1 MIEPELGGAA
11 LAADIH
17 SARAEVGEAA
27 LWRLGQSGM
36 VVRYPTG
43 TVLID
48 PYLSNHCEAVLA
60 EPFDHRRLTRS
71 PLDPVDLDMIDLVVC
86 SHDHLDHL
94 DPPTLRALARQNPGA
109 QIAAPRSAV
118 STLRDL
124 GWSTDRIVACDDGTD
139 LRVGELRVQSFAVP
153 HDDFDEGD
161 DGFPYLGW
169 IVGDEHTRVAHLGDA
184 RAHERIVRMLAVAPV
199 DLLAVPINGRS
210 EERAAM
216 GFAGN
221 MDALEAVEL
230 AGASRASVT
239 LPMHYDMFAQNV
251 DADALATFTRAAADA
266 GLAHV
271 VLPVGRRY
279 DVRGK
284 Q

>member
-1 MIEPELGGAA
+1 
-11 LAADIH
+11 
-17 SARAEVGEAA
+17 
-27 LWRLGQSGM
+27 
-36 VVRYPTG
+36 
-43 TVLID
+43 
-48 PYLSNHCEAVLA
+48 
-60 EPFDHRRLTRS
+60 
-71 PLDPVDLDMIDLVVC
+71 
-86 SHDHLDHL
+86 
-94 DPPTLRALARQNPGA
+94 
-109 QIAAPRSAV
+109 
-118 STLRDL
+118 
-124 GWSTDRIVACDDGTD
+124 
-139 LRVGELRVQSFAVP
+139 
-153 HDDFDEGD
+153 
-161 DGFPYLGW
+161 
-169 IVGDEHTRVAHLGDA
+169 
-184 RAHERIVRMLAVAPV
+184 
-199 DLLAVPINGRS
+199 
-210 EERAAM
+210 M